1 MLVTQT
7 ECMSTQITTSTV
19 LRHVAARTGAGLWRE
34 RGRVLLGLAIVAGI
48 TGYMAL
54 GAIDSTTTLAAG
66 NSPAA
71 TGAAGAPSAS
81 SDCADTAMAALADK
95 SSTVVQ
101 QAYQC
106 MDTTYQQRVPEQT
119 FVDQIQAQKLPEAS
133 SVTRVGDY
141 HVESGGSMVYYAVGA
156 NDQSVGYIVYVG
168 PDGKILKIE

>member
-1 MLVTQT
+1 
-7 ECMSTQITTSTV
+7 MSTQITTSTV
-19 LRHVAARTGAGLWRE
+19 LRRVAARTGVGLWRQ
-34 RGRVLLGLAIVAGI
+34 RGGILLGLALIGGI

-54 GAIDSTTTLAAG
+54 GAMDSTTLAAG

-71 TGAAGAPSAS
+71 TAAS

-95 SSTVVQ
+95 SSTAAQ

-106 MDTTYQQRVPEQT
+106 MDTTFQERVPEQT
-119 FVDQIQAQKLPEAS
+119 FLDQIQAQKLPDAS

-141 HVESGGSMVYYAVGA
+141 RIQSGGSMVYYAVGA